1 MAGVKI
7 TDLTPL
13 ATAASDDLLYIVDV
27 SDLTQSPEG
36 TSKSIEVGAIARPYK
51 VYSALMRQS
60 GTDNPIAEVLENTL
74 GFTPTWIRDAAGEY
88 ISSNS
93 EWLTPASNRKVMTF
107 ISPIVYGDVKNF
119 FRIAANTS
127 SPYILLRTGNYVQS
141 TGIYTGIDGIL
152 RDDDNFQWTSI
163 EIRVYN

>member
-7 TDLTPL
+7 TELTQL
-13 ATAASDDLLYIVDV
+13 FTAENDDLLYIVDV
-27 SDLTQSPEG
+27 SDFDQSPQG
-36 TSKSIEVGAIARPYK
+36 TSKKIAVGDVARPYK

-60 GTDNPIAEVLENTL
+60 GIENPVAEILENTL

-88 ISSNS
+88 TSSNS

-127 SPYILLRTGNYVQS
+127 SPYIILRTGNYVQS
-141 TGIYTGIDGIL
+141 TGIYTGIDGLL